1 MVQMI
6 LAGTPNENSNFLA
19 MFPEY
24 QAYVTANQEN
34 KPSHVMYDLAVYARV
49 EAGIEDSRL
58 EQLRRRGNQAL
69 MDTPFSLAPEFS
81 TLVMRTE
88 DEDRVDVFLVDED
101 GLLAGT
107 YPLALLED
115 VEKAVQALA
124 MRHMLFSESS
134 VDAPVPHGSRHTPG
148 YRVHL
153 VANEMA
159 NHLSYADYEDLY
171 DFVVAHISSADA
183 HSSVMKVARRLRHA
197 GPTEPLSEAEYE
209 LQFSIRARID
219 VYDRF

>member
-88 DEDRVDVFLVDED
+88 DENRVDVFLVDED

-115 VEKAVQALA
+115 VEEAVQALA
-124 MRHMLFSESS
+124 MRHMLFSEGF
-134 VDAPVPHGSRHTPG
+134 VVAEVPHGARHTPG
-148 YRVHL
+148 HRVHR
-153 VANEMA
+153 ATNEMA
-159 NHLSYADYEDLY
+159 NRLTYADYEDLY
-171 DFVVAHISSADA
+171 DFVMAHIDATDA
-183 HSSVMKVARRLRHA
+183 HSSVIKVAHCLLTT
-197 GPTEPLSEAEYE
+197 GSTESHSEAERE
-209 LQFSIRARID
+209 LRFLILARID
-219 VYDRF
+219 SNDRF